1 MECSSSVSFVQPPQK
16 SVDLVRPHAK
26 SRPTR
31 KNVSMSIISRRY
43 GIFSKDAG
51 TLLRKNMKILRQ
63 IVLQDTTNFTKVWA
77 MHSKSP
83 IAYESGRI
91 YFENYRCCYS
101 SCPSKPQFLYELP
114 KRTKAEKLEDAL
126 LCQCPLSEALSKP
139 SDQNPCLLA
148 LAADNWLY
156 RFSIKTGEQ
165 LQKVYLSPHHKFR
178 YLGWDVSQETFYI
191 KSVQNK
197 QTPLVRQA
205 GVDQSTLLYLAVFKV
220 VPLELVGVLEISRRV
235 FGCSVVDVIL
245 SQGVLAV
252 SYSSKVVK
260 LYSFENIVQ
269 KYTTKKLVLGER
281 CEWNG
286 VWATIGEPPFGIPV
300 NISISDDI
308 PVLFEMSCFN
318 NGIQIGGHPWHY
330 IFTPNNK
337 RHQGTHHICSLQDGS
352 LAKNG
357 IQDMNCCSLE
367 SDWIY
372 FHPDDSGRII
382 HVGPSTINVLKILK
396 TQECC
401 SQSEVVPEF
410 SITAHRVNN
419 QTASKDS
426 VTSSGRVVKRRYHQL
441 DDDPGQETFRMV
453 EYEDE
458 LDLLAVVEVMNT
470 EEEGKAHVCL
480 HDNQTGMFKKKVP
493 LVESWDVTYSHKL
506 FFDLETII
514 HIEQKKHNQFCCH
527 VYKITCR
534 RPD

>member
-1 MECSSSVSFVQPPQK
+1 MESSSAVCFECPPQK
-16 SVDLVRPHAK
+16 SVDLVRPPAK
-26 SRPTR
+26 SRRPTR
-31 KNVSMSIISRRY
+31 KNVSMDIISRRY
-43 GIFSKDAG
+43 GILSKDAG
-51 TLLRKNMKILRQ
+51 TLLRKNMKMLRQ
-63 IVLQDTTNFTKVWA
+63 IILQDTTHFTKVWTR
-77 MHSKSP
+77 HSKSP

-101 SCPSKPQFLYELP
+101 SIPSKPQYLYELP
-114 KRTKAEKLEDAL
+114 KGTKAEKLEDAL
-126 LCQCPLSEALSKP
+126 LCQCPLSESLPKP

-148 LAADNWLY
+148 LAANNWLY

-191 KSVQNK
+191 KSVQTK
-197 QTPLVRQA
+197 RAPLARQT

-220 VPLELVGVLEISRRV
+220 VPLELVSVLEINRKV
-235 FGCSVVDVIL
+235 FGSTVLDVIL

-252 SYSSKVVK
+252 SHSSKVVK

-269 KYTTKKLVLGER
+269 KHMTKKLVLGQQ
-281 CEWNG
+281 CEWRG
-286 VWATIGEPPFGIPV
+286 VWGTIGEPPFGIPV

-308 PVLFEMSCFN
+308 PVLFEVSCFN
-318 NGIQIGGHPWHY
+318 NGIQIGGNPWHY

-337 RHQGTHHICSLQDGS
+337 WHQGTHHVCSLQDGS

-357 IQDMNCCSLE
+357 IQDMKCCSLE

-382 HVGPSTINVLKILK
+382 HVGPSTVNVLRIK
-396 TQECC
+396 TQECS
-401 SQSEVVPEF
+401 SQSEVVQEF

-419 QTASKDS
+419 TASKDS
-426 VTSSGRVVKRRYHQL
+426 VTSSGRIVKRRYHQL
-441 DDDPGQETFRMV
+441 DDDPEQETFRVV

-458 LDLLAVVEVMNT
+458 LDLLAVVEVTNT

-480 HDNQTGMFKKKVP
+480 HDNKTGMFKKKVP
-493 LVESWDVTYSHKL
+493 LVESWDVTYSHEL
-506 FFDLETII
+506 FFDLDTIV
-514 HIEQKKHNQFCCH
+514 HIEQKKNKQFCCH

-534 RPD
+534 QPD